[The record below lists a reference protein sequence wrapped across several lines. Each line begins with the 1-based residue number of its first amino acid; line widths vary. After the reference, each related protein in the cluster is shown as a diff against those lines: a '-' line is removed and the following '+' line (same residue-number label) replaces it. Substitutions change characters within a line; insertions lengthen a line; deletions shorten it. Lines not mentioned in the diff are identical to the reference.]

1 MRSQALTPLFE
12 KKRELETKIVT
23 LKSQCETDERKTGE
37 AAEALT
43 DLNTRLNSLNKTIEE
58 VEKLGDEAVSAVSKV
73 IEGAEEA
80 TSAATRAVEGAYVL
94 LGGLESRIA
103 EKEVQLTKTTEE
115 HRARIEEI
123 NAENGKLAVLKKD
136 LDIYHDRLQKKYYEL
151 GLGELI
157 LPK

>member
-23 LKSQCETDERKTGE
+23 LKSQCETDERKSGE

-43 DLNTRLNSLNKTIEE
+43 DLNTRLDSLNKTIEE

-94 LGGLESRIA
+94 LRGLESRIA
-103 EKEVQLTKTTEE
+103 EKEAQLAKTTGENL
-115 HRARIEEI
+115 ARMEEI
-123 NAENGKLAVLKKD
+123 NAEN
-136 LDIYHDRLQKKYYEL
+136 
-151 GLGELI
+151 
-157 LPK
+157 